1 LIAGTVKT
9 DLEAV
14 VSISVHGPDNSR
26 LEVEATID
34 TGFNGYLTLPR
45 NVISELGLQSNMR
58 HEVVLGDGS
67 QQFVDVFDGLVELGG
82 ETVAALVESAE
93 IQPLVGMALMRGYG
107 LQIEVVRGGTVRL
120 EPL

>member
-1 LIAGTVKT
+1 
-9 DLEAV
+9 
-14 VSISVHGPDNSR
+14 
-26 LEVEATID
+26 
-34 TGFNGYLTLPR
+34 
-45 NVISELGLQSNMR
+45 MR

-67 QQFVDVFDGLVELGG
+67 QQFVDVFDGLVELGR

>member
-1 LIAGTVKT
+1 
-9 DLEAV
+9 
-14 VSISVHGPDNSR
+14 
-26 LEVEATID
+26 
-34 TGFNGYLTLPR
+34 
-45 NVISELGLQSNMR
+45 MR

-82 ETVAALVESAE
+82 ETVAALVEAAE

>member
-1 LIAGTVKT
+1 
-9 DLEAV
+9 
-14 VSISVHGPDNSR
+14 
-26 LEVEATID
+26 
-34 TGFNGYLTLPR
+34 
-45 NVISELGLQSNMR
+45 MR

-67 QQFVDVFDGLVELGG
+67 QQFVDVLDGLVELGG
-82 ETVAALVESAE
+82 KTVAALVESAE